1 MLIDPFVV
9 ATRPFGNNEILTT
22 TKNVR
27 QGRKMKTRDRILSVS
42 LDLFNRNGISQVST
56 LIIATEMGISPGNLY
71 YHFRG
76 KDEIIATL
84 INELQNSVSTIS
96 IEYPKQ
102 VQDFD
107 DYWPF
112 MHTVMALF
120 THYRFMFRNL
130 DNLNGQ
136 NPQIKRKIRTL
147 ILKLRQLSSDML
159 AHLVSLGKLQCDNN
173 SLPLL
178 SDNLLLVSLNWLN
191 YQTLLDD
198 KYSETELIRAGVLR
212 LISMVEPYLTES
224 AKSPFYTHQ
233 DLLDELVN

>member
-1 MLIDPFVV
+1 
-9 ATRPFGNNEILTT
+9 
-22 TKNVR
+22 
-27 QGRKMKTRDRILSVS
+27 MKTKDRILSVS
-42 LDLFNRNGISQVST
+42 LELFNRDGVAQVST

-76 KDEIIATL
+76 KEEIIATL
-84 INELQNSVSTIS
+84 VAELQNSMTTIS
-96 IEYPKQ
+96 NEYVKQ
-102 VQDFD
+102 VKDFD

-120 THYRFMFRNL
+120 THYRFLFRNL

-136 NPQIKRKIRTL
+136 NPLLKRKIKTL
-147 ILKLRQLSSDML
+147 ILKLRHLSHDML
-159 AHLVSLGKLQCDNN
+159 THLVDLGKLKCDKD

-178 SDNLLLVSLNWLN
+178 ADNLLLVSLNWLN

-198 KYSETELIRAGVLR
+198 KYSESDLVRAGVLR

-224 AKSPFYTHQ
+224 AESPFYTHQ

>member
-1 MLIDPFVV
+1 
-9 ATRPFGNNEILTT
+9 
-22 TKNVR
+22 
-27 QGRKMKTRDRILSVS
+27 MKTRDRILSVS
-42 LDLFNRNGISQVST
+42 LDLFNRDGIAQTST

-76 KDEIIATL
+76 KDEIITTL
-84 INELQNSVSTIS
+84 ITELQNSLTTIS
-96 IEYPKQ
+96 NNYPNQ
-102 VQDFD
+102 VKDFD

-120 THYRFMFRNL
+120 THYRFLFRNL
-130 DNLNGQ
+130 DNLNGH

-147 ILKLRQLSSDML
+147 ILKLRQLSNDML
-159 AHLVSLGKLQCDNN
+159 AQLITLGKLKCDEN

-178 SDNLLLVSLNWLN
+178 ADNLLLVSLNWLN

-198 KYSETELIRAGVLR
+198 KYSESELIRSGVLR

-224 AKSPFYTHQ
+224 AESDFYTHQ
-233 DLLDELVN
+233 DLLNELVN

>member
-1 MLIDPFVV
+1 
-9 ATRPFGNNEILTT
+9 
-22 TKNVR
+22 
-27 QGRKMKTRDRILSVS
+27 MKTRDRILLVS
-42 LDLFNRNGISQVST
+42 LDLFNRDGIAQVST

-84 INELQNSVSTIS
+84 VTELQNSLTTIS
-96 IEYPKQ
+96 NEYPQQ
-102 VQDFD
+102 VKDFD

-112 MHTVMALF
+112 MHTIMALF
-120 THYRFMFRNL
+120 THYRFLFRNL

-136 NPQIKRKIRTL
+136 SPQIKRKIRTL
-147 ILKLRQLSSDML
+147 ILKLRNLSNDML
-159 AHLVSLGKLQCDNN
+159 AHLISLGKLKCDDN

-178 SDNLLLVSLNWLN
+178 ADNLLLVSLNWLN

-198 KYSETELIRAGVLR
+198 KYSETDLIRAGVLR

>member
-1 MLIDPFVV
+1 
-9 ATRPFGNNEILTT
+9 
-22 TKNVR
+22 
-27 QGRKMKTRDRILSVS
+27 MKTRDRILLVS
-42 LDLFNRNGISQVST
+42 LDLFNRDGISQVST

-84 INELQNSVSTIS
+84 VTELQNSLVTIS
-96 IEYPKQ
+96 NEYPKQ
-102 VQDFD
+102 VKDFD

-112 MHTVMALF
+112 MHTIMALF
-120 THYRFMFRNL
+120 THYRFLFRNL
-130 DNLNGQ
+130 DSLNSQ
-136 NPQIKRKIRTL
+136 SPQIKRKIRTL
-147 ILKLRQLSSDML
+147 ILKLRHLSNDML
-159 AHLVSLGKLQCDNN
+159 AHLISLGKLKCDEK

-178 SDNLLLVSLNWLN
+178 ADNLLLVSLNWLN

-224 AKSPFYTHQ
+224 ADSPFYTHQ
-233 DLLDELVN
+233 DLLDELVS